1 MQNDYSLKL
10 FRSPSEALPNVGLKQ
25 FFAPLLLGSAGHT
38 SPR

>member
-25 FFAPLLLGSAGHT
+25 FFGPPPLGLRWT
-38 SPR
+38 Y